1 MRTGPIKIWHM
12 DSTIQLARMLNIK
25 IFKKILTQLIVKVTT
40 EWDRQNVTY
49 NIKVLTQGMAIEQQ
63 SENAS
68 TFSITYTF
76 GQNSQI
82 ISINI

>member
-1 MRTGPIKIWHM
+1 M

-49 NIKVLTQGMAIEQQ
+49 NMKVLTQGMGNRTAI
-63 SENAS
+63 
-68 TFSITYTF
+68 
-76 GQNSQI
+76 
-82 ISINI
+82 